1 MSADPART
9 PVIVGVG
16 QINDRAPAD
25 QPGLDSVALMAEAAR
40 IADKDAGGGFLAR
53 CDWLAIVPQISYRD
67 LDPAALLPG
76 QLGVSPKHVAHP
88 HMASGDT
95 PIHHM
100 NDAANAIARGE
111 AKVCVVTGGEGIR
124 NAAKRPQAPD
134 GSSGLFQAA
143 RTASEIRKRYGL
155 INPAEIYPLYE
166 NATRAAWGQSL
177 AEGQAESGQIWSLMS
192 KVAAAAEGAW
202 IKSPK
207 TPAEV
212 TTPSPDNRP
221 ISFPY
226 NKLMVANSSVNQGAA
241 YIVTSLA
248 EARAAGVP
256 QDRLIYVWAGAAAH
270 ESEEPLERTAWG
282 QIPEGMRTSLEKAMS
297 VNGLKPADLDHVEL
311 YSCFPCVPKMAR
323 RVLGWPADKPATV
336 HGGLTFGGGPIGNYM
351 THAVVAMVQ
360 ALRKGGG
367 KGLLFGN
374 GGHCTHNHT
383 IVISRNPP
391 PEALLGLDYDYN
403 ADADAVRGKVPPL
416 GDDYEG
422 MVTLETYTVV
432 YDRSG
437 DPAFGIVMARSP
449 DGGRVAARVGPED
462 KRTIAFLTDG
472 KAEPVGSKGVTSKT
486 GDTLF
491 WRAPQ

>member
-1 MSADPART
+1 MSTDPARI
-9 PVIVGVG
+9 PVIAGVG
-16 QINDRAPAD
+16 QINDRPPPEE
-25 QPGLDSVALMAEAAR
+25 PGLDSVGLMAEAAR
-40 IADKDAGGGFLAR
+40 IADQDAGGGFLAR

-76 QLGVSPKHVAHP
+76 KLGVSPKHIAHP

-95 PIHHM
+95 PIHHL
-100 NDAANAIARGE
+100 NDAANAIARGQ

-124 NAAKRPQAPD
+124 NAARRPQAPD
-134 GSSGLFQAA
+134 GSTALFQSAK
-143 RTASEIRKRYGL
+143 TASEIRRRYGL

-166 NATRAAWGQSL
+166 NATRATWGQSL

-192 KVAAAAEGAW
+192 EVAAASEGAW
-202 IKSPK
+202 IKKPR
-207 TPAEV
+207 TPEEI
-212 TTPSPDNRP
+212 TEPSADNRP

-248 EARAAGVP
+248 EARAAGLP
-256 QDRLIYVWAGAAAH
+256 EDRLVYVWAGAAAH
-270 ESEEPLERTAWG
+270 ESEEPLARTAWG

-297 VNGLKPADLDHVEL
+297 VNGLKPADLDYVEL

-323 RVLGWPADKPATV
+323 RVLGWPVDKPATV

-351 THAVVAMVQ
+351 THALVAMVQ
-360 ALRKGGG
+360 ALRKQGRI
-367 KGLLFGN
+367 GLLFGN

-383 IVISRNPP
+383 IVIGREPP
-391 PEALLGLDYDYN
+391 RDELLGRDYDFN
-403 ADADAVRGKVPPL
+403 AEADKARGTIPPL
-416 GDDYEG
+416 GDDYQGE
-422 MVTLETYTVV
+422 VSLESYTVV

-437 DPAFGIVMARSP
+437 EPAFGIVMARSP
-449 DGGRVAARVGPED
+449 DGGRVAAKVDKED
-462 KRTIAFLTDG
+462 ARTIAFLTDG
-472 KAEPVGSKGVTSKT
+472 RAEPVGSKGVASKV

-491 WRAPQ
+491 WRVA

>member
-1 MSADPART
+1 VKDADFHV

-16 QINDRAPAD
+16 QINDRPAAD
-25 QPGLDSVALMAEAAR
+25 QEGLDSVGLMVAAAR
-40 IADKDAGGGFLAR
+40 KADEDAGGGFLSR

-67 LDPAALLPG
+67 LDPPSLLPAALG
-76 QLGVSPKHVAHP
+76 IAPKHVAHP

-95 PIHHM
+95 PIHHL

-111 AKVCVVTGGEGIR
+111 AEVCLVTGGEAIR
-124 NAAKRPQAPD
+124 TAAKRPAAPE
-134 GSSGLFQAA
+134 GSAGLFQAHK
-143 RTASEIRKRYGL
+143 TASEHRRRYGL
-155 INPAEIYPLYE
+155 INPSEIYPLYE
-166 NATRAAWGQSL
+166 NATRAAWGQTL

-192 KVAAAAEGAW
+192 KVAAEGEGAW

-207 TPAEV
+207 AAAEIAQ
-212 TTPSPDNRP
+212 PSADNRP
-221 ISFPY
+221 IAFPY

-248 EARAAGVP
+248 AARAAGVP
-256 QDRLIYVWAGAAAH
+256 EERLIYVWAGAAAH
-270 ESEEPLERTAWG
+270 ESEDPLERSAWG
-282 QIPEGMRTSLEKAMS
+282 QIPEGMRTSLERAMS
-297 VNGLKPADLDHVEL
+297 VNGLAPGDLDHVEL

-360 ALRKGGG
+360 ALRKSGRF
-367 KGLLFGN
+367 GLLFGN

-383 IVISRNPP
+383 IVVGREPP
-391 PEALLGLDYDYN
+391 RAGAFPQNYDFQAE
-403 ADADAVRGKVPPL
+403 ADAARGAIPPL

-422 MVTLETYTVV
+422 EVTVESYTVV
-432 YDRSG
+432 YDRVG
-437 DPAFGIVMARSP
+437 APAFGVVMARGP
-449 DGGRVAARVGPED
+449 DGARLVAKVAPDDARS
-462 KRTIAFLTDG
+462 IAVLTDG
-472 KAEPVGSKGVTSKT
+472 KVEPVGAKGVTAKS

-491 WRAPQ
+491 WRAA